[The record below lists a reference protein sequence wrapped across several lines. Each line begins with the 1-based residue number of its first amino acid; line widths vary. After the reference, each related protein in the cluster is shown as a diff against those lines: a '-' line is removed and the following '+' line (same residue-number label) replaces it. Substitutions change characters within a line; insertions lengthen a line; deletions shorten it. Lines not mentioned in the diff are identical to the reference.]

1 MNILWFHCTYIKPS
15 WKIAFYILTQ
25 SEILSLLYAQCNISR
40 EYKTVLW
47 LPLMSIKAKLNY
59 AINFRVKSCDK
70 SDSYLVSS
78 FAVGLYLQHSRLWKV
93 ASIQLLAG
101 AWKRQPQFYFTISNN
116 YANYYEL
123 PLSCIIFRSIHPR
136 TLLYCFN

>member
-70 SDSYLVSS
+70 SDLPCFVLCSRFVSAA
-78 FAVGLYLQHSRLWKV
+78 FAFMEGRLDPTPRGSLKTTT
-93 ASIQLLAG
+93 AILLHNFQQLRQLLRTA
-101 AWKRQPQFYFTISNN
+101 IVMHNI
-116 YANYYEL
+116 
-123 PLSCIIFRSIHPR
+123 PLDSSKNVIILF
-136 TLLYCFN
+136 